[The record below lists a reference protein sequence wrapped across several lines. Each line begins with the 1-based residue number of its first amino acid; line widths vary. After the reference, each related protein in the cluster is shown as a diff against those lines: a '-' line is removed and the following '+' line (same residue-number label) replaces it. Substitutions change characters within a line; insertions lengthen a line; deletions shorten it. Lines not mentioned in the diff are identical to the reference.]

1 MRFTRLLIVS
11 LVLSLFMTL
20 GAYAQAKSVERIAVL
35 ELSNPAGLTQQEVN
49 YLSELLRGL
58 VSDKVGDHYI
68 TIDKATMF
76 TLLPKGMTPECLDEA
91 KCEIEMGQM
100 MQAVYIVT
108 GSIIRFDKNLR
119 VSIRE

>member
-1 MRFTRLLIVS
+1 MRFTRLLTVS
-11 LVLSLFMTL
+11 LVLSLFMTF

-58 VSDKVGDHYI
+58 VSDKVGDQFI

-76 TLLPKGMTPECLDEA
+76 TLLP
-91 KCEIEMGQM
+91 
-100 MQAVYIVT
+100 
-108 GSIIRFDKNLR
+108 
-119 VSIRE
+119 